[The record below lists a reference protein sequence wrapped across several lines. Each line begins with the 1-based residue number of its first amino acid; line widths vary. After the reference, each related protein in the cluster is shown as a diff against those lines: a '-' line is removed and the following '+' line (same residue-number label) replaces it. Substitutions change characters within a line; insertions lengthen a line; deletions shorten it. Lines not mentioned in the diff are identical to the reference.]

1 MHGANG
7 VLERTF
13 ELSLHSET
21 DPHAPESSFDN
32 MRRDAKRIS
41 GDSLVHAGIEQNGAL
56 TSLSHD
62 RILATAGGSAR

>member
-1 MHGANG
+1 MHDANG

-13 ELSLHSET
+13 AAFPKRT
-21 DPHAPESSFDN
+21 PHAPESSFDN